1 MSKLSKKQAKEIA
14 NLINACTSWS
24 ISVNMELAKPVPEYD
39 NKRCRRLMGYHN
51 EAADKLNAIL
61 GQIAVFKFEV

>member
-1 MSKLSKKQAKEIA
+1 MSKLSKKQATQIA
-14 NLINACTSWS
+14 NLINECTSWS
-24 ISVNMELAKPVPEYD
+24 ISVNMELARPVAEYD
-39 NKRCRRLMGYHN
+39 NQRCRRLMSYHN